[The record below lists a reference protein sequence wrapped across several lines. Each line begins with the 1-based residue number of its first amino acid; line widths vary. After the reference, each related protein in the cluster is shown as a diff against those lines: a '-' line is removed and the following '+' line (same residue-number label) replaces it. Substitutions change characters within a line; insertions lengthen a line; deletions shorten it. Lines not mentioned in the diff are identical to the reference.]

1 MQIIISGQNID
12 ITDPIKSHIKE
23 KFSKIN
29 SHFDHVTTTNVVLSV
44 EKNRHSAESN
54 IQAKGT
60 SFHAS
65 AESDDMY
72 TAIDILISKLD
83 RQVLKHKEKKTDHHR
98 GEANSIKTQALG

>member
-1 MQIIISGQNID
+1 MQIIITGQNID
-12 ITDPIKSHIKE
+12 ITDSLRTHVEE
-23 KFSKIN
+23 KLSKIN
-29 SHFDHVTTTNVVLSV
+29 NHFDHVTTTNVVLSV

-65 AESDDMY
+65 AQSDDMY

-98 GEANSIKTQALG
+98 GEGSIKTQVFG

>member
-1 MQIIISGQNID
+1 MQIIITGQNID
-12 ITDPIKSHIKE
+12 ITDSLRAHVEE
-23 KFSKIN
+23 KLSKIN
-29 SHFDHVTTTNVVLSV
+29 NHFDHVTTTNVVLSV

-54 IQAKGT
+54 IQAKGA

-72 TAIDILISKLD
+72 TAIDILLAKLD

-98 GEANSIKTQALG
+98 GEASLKTQAFG

>member
-12 ITDPIKSHIKE
+12 ITDSLKSHVEDKL
-23 KFSKIN
+23 SKIN
-29 SHFDHVTTTNVVLSV
+29 NHFDHVTTTNVVLSV
-44 EKNRHSAESN
+44 EKNRHSAEST
-54 IQAKGT
+54 IQAKGA

-72 TAIDILISKLD
+72 AAVDMLISKLD

-98 GEANSIKTQALG
+98 GEASLKTQAFG

>member
-12 ITDPIKSHIKE
+12 ITEPLKTHIEE

-29 SHFDHVTTTNVVLSV
+29 NHFDHVTTTNVVLNV

-54 IQAKGT
+54 IQAKGA

-72 TAIDILISKLD
+72 TAIDMLLVKLD
-83 RQVLKHKEKKTDHHR
+83 RQVLRHKEKKTDHHR
-98 GEANSIKTQALG
+98 GENSLKTQAFG